1 MYSLTTLGYP
11 ENCGTQEPFIYST
24 YCRTAPV
31 GLAVHPF
38 ATARKTED
46 SSAASVVCA
55 SYCRESAGSSFT
67 MYCLTSLGYP
77 EDCGTGPS
85 IYSAYCGTA
94 PLGLAVHPFATNRTT
109 KDSSAVSA
117 LP

>member
-1 MYSLTTLGYP
+1 MYSLTTFGYP
-11 ENCGTQEPFIYST
+11 ETCGTQEPLIYRTSR
-24 YCRTAPV
+24 RTAPV

-67 MYCLTSLGYP
+67 MYCLPSSGYT
-77 EDCGTGPS
+77 EDGGTGPS

-94 PLGLAVHPFATNRTT
+94 PLGLAVH
-109 KDSSAVSA
+109 
-117 LP
+117 